1 MSFADFKSKRQSKS
15 SKSYVSALSGP
26 VASVPTQ
33 SSPQA
38 STSAVRNDTVM
49 DTDGL
54 YPQLPSLLEIRKTVH
69 SGRGLWTRQHVK
81 YGSVILS
88 IDAHVVV
95 LSNQHLDSH
104 CSSCAKAAST
114 SPSMR
119 CSGCGTLRYCN
130 SGCQK
135 ADWSLHKH
143 ECKALKRWAETAP
156 SAALGVP
163 NDAVRCLGRIL
174 WQMKSNGLNSG
185 WSKEIQTMQSH
196 KVSLQHSASVETHTH
211 LAHSVVRYLGLTAPS
226 DLEEYGILSTGDLV
240 NMISRFITN
249 AIALTSPSLTPI
261 GAIVSPLAALT
272 NHSCLPN
279 AIVVFPRG
287 GKTKMKESVMD
298 VIALRDIAAGE
309 EVLMTYVD
317 TTLPKAQRQQ
327 VLTETYNFTCQCPL
341 CKQSATVVDPREAV
355 LCPKSCGGICPLPTE
370 DNQVSRCSACKAAIS
385 DPDAVIDA
393 ARVGQ
398 EALDKATHL
407 QSSDAD
413 KAKHLTT
420 NIIPILVSAGLPP
433 SSHPLLALLKLH
445 QSLLLAS
452 FSDQISQNLLD
463 ESIRAAAKH
472 VAGLSAI
479 LDPGHPVRGV
489 ALAELGKLL
498 AVDEPSPSPS
508 SSSRQTAS
516 FPPSGPTRLKLA
528 YETLLKGREELLI
541 GFGRENEGGE
551 VGREVRENIVA
562 LEKELGVWTTGIRNA
577 LEDGAVR
584 RSGKT

>member
-38 STSAVRNDTVM
+38 STSAVRHDVVM

-54 YPQLPSLLEIRKTVH
+54 YPQLPSLLEIRKTDY

-88 IDAHVVV
+88 IEAHVGV
-95 LSNQHLDSH
+95 LSNQHLDSR
-104 CSSCAKAAST
+104 CSSCTKATST
-114 SPSMR
+114 SPFMR

-143 ECKALKRWAETAP
+143 ECKALKGWAEAAP

-163 NDAVRCLGRIL
+163 NDAGA
-174 WQMKSNGLNSG
+174 GLNSG
-185 WSKEIQTMQSH
+185 WSNEIQKMQYH

-249 AIALTSPSLTPI
+249 TIALTSPSLTPI
-261 GAIVSPLAALT
+261 GAIVSPLAALA

-287 GKTKMKESVMD
+287 GKTRMKEPVMD

-309 EVLMTYVD
+309 EVLITYID
-317 TTLPKAQRQQ
+317 TTLPKAQRRQ

-370 DNQVSRCSACKAAIS
+370 ENQVSRCSACKAAIS

-398 EALDKATHL
+398 EALDKATRL

-413 KAKHLTT
+413 NAKHLTT

-433 SSHPLLALLKLH
+433 LSVLPPST
-445 QSLLLAS
+445 S
-452 FSDQISQNLLD
+452 
-463 ESIRAAAKH
+463 
-472 VAGLSAI
+472 AGLSAI

-498 AVDEPSPSPS
+498 ACRRA
-508 SSSRQTAS
+508 RQTAS
-516 FPPSGPTRLKLA
+516 FPPSGPTRLKIA
-528 YETLLKGREELLI
+528 YETLLKAREELLI

-562 LEKELGVWTTGIRNA
+562 LEKELGV
-577 LEDGAVR
+577 EDGAVR